1 MNQVDSTVIISK
13 NASIG
18 NDVKIGP
25 YAHIMDDVVIG
36 DGTEIGSHVVLAPGT
51 RIGKNCKIFHH
62 AVLGEIPQDLKFEGE
77 YTTVEIGDN
86 TTIREFVT
94 INRGTK
100 ATWKTIIGSN
110 CLLMAYSHVAH
121 DCRIGDNVILANAV
135 NLGGHVEIEEWAIL
149 GGMVGVHQFVKIGQH
164 SFVGGGFRVTKDV
177 PPYILAAGEPL
188 RYEGLNIVGLRRRK
202 FSREAIS
209 GIKRAYRLI
218 YGSNLNV
225 LQAVEELEREDCCPE
240 VRNILEFMKKSS
252 RGIIR

>member
-1 MNQVDSTVIISK
+1 MSQVDSTAIISK

-18 NDVKIGP
+18 SDVKIGP

-62 AVLGEIPQDLKFEGE
+62 AVLGEVPQDLKFEGE

-135 NLGGHVEIEEWAIL
+135 N
-149 GGMVGVHQFVKIGQH
+149 
-164 SFVGGGFRVTKDV
+164 
-177 PPYILAAGEPL
+177 
-188 RYEGLNIVGLRRRK
+188 
-202 FSREAIS
+202 
-209 GIKRAYRLI
+209 
-218 YGSNLNV
+218 
-225 LQAVEELEREDCCPE
+225 
-240 VRNILEFMKKSS
+240 
-252 RGIIR
+252 